1 MVYHVC
7 LTSQTGLCLLNFQK
21 ELREEDRRYRDHLHH
36 LMEEEKVRERELEY
50 LIQTEVE
57 KMWQKR
63 LDAWKTE
70 REARKKLMQDVL
82 AIRAQQVQE
91 RCK

>member
-1 MVYHVC
+1 MY
-7 LTSQTGLCLLNFQK
+7 LPSQTGLCLLCFQK

>member
-1 MVYHVC
+1 MYFC
-7 LTSQTGLCLLNFQK
+7 ICLLRFQK